1 MDQRVILALSVL
13 LDVDIL
19 MEAVSKQVHEMHDVT
34 FLTNK
39 AGESSWSYNVQSGVS
54 SSEVEYYEGG

>member
-1 MDQRVILALSVL
+1 
-13 LDVDIL
+13 

-39 AGESSWSYNVQSGVS
+39 AGESLWSYNVLSGVS